1 MENIDI
7 KTVLRKI
14 DSCLAAQGKKKY
26 EFYKET
32 GISSASYSQWNK
44 GVCLPSHLS
53 LAKAANYLGMSY
65 EELVFEEKKEAPSED
80 ETSEK
85 DPVIDEIIELLL
97 QLSPEQLQ
105 KELYYLRRI
114 AGDPDTE

>member
-1 MENIDI
+1 MNRI
-7 KTVLRKI
+7 KDLRKEFNLTQQE
-14 DSCLAAQGKKKY
+14 LAAKIGVSRSTVAMW
-26 EFYKET
+26 ET
-32 GISSASYSQWNK
+32 SGSSPDVDFLNI
-44 GVCLPSHLS
+44 LS
-53 LAKAANYLGMSY
+53 DYFCVSVDYLICRSD
-65 EELVFEEKKEAPSED
+65 ERKKEAPSED